1 MQSENAK
8 DVLKSFY
15 KILADSAE
23 AIYYCKDEKELFS
36 DAAKAIVGC
45 GLFTSVWIGAP
56 GKDKVFKYFAAYGPG
71 SEALKFIKIDISG
84 TPENQT
90 LAAST
95 WKDGKVHFSN
105 ERLKDAFF
113 KPHLEFLKKFNW
125 KSAATFPV
133 YKDKKLD
140 AVLAVV
146 SDRTGLFTSKTIGL
160 IQRVVKL
167 IETALNKFEFQKERI
182 KFDLYKK
189 RTLKEIKYAA
199 LHDTL
204 TKLPNFELFEHNI
217 KQLQAKAIA
226 KSKAKKSLCV
236 AVLDVDNL
244 QIINEKYG
252 RQTGDDILSAISKKL
267 LSFVKLNNE
276 RFKKHAGEQLHEE
289 IAISAPFIPCCPSRL
304 GADEFGVVFLIE
316 KESDIDTLRFSIAEF
331 QKELS
336 VPLYAQD
343 NLVQFTISAGVSACS
358 GGYAD
363 NLCLEPDTLIRM
375 ANQALYKSKSMGKN
389 TINFFDTSEE
399 TGIIAY
405 YKEIKIIKDALASK
419 EFILYYQP
427 KVNIAA
433 EIITGYEALIRR
445 IDKHGN
451 IISPAEFIPVA
462 EKSDLIVDIGDYV
475 MQAAIKQLEIW
486 VQNGKQ
492 WVVSV
497 NVSARQL
504 QKPDFLKKLKNAL
517 NRCPSVPAGLLQ
529 LEITETALLTDLA
542 YTKEIMKECKSIGVT
557 FAMDD
562 FGSGYSSLIYFKELP
577 FELVKIDMAF
587 VRNMLESKDDMLMVQ
602 SIISLSEIFNKK
614 VIAEGAE
621 TKEQCII
628 LNMLGCGFIQG
639 YYAGRPIPAEKV
651 IIWADNFK
659 LEEDF
664 KKWLHVRLDIADF
677 SVVLAYAEHNEWV
690 KKIRKLCRGEEIS
703 IEGEKIK
710 NYKLCG
716 LGLWYY
722 GYGLKYKN
730 LESYKEIEDE
740 HIKLHDIA
748 YKTMRFCIGGE
759 YEKAQDLLDEIEKIQ
774 EKIKIYLMEI
784 AFKVGKHLQ

>member
-23 AIYYCKDEKELFS
+23 AIYFCKDEKELFS

-71 SEALKFIKIDISG
+71 SEALKFIKIDISN
-84 TPENQT
+84 TSEKQT

-105 ERLKDAFF
+105 ERLNDPFF

-125 KSAATFPV
+125 KSAATFPI
-133 YKDKKLD
+133 YKDEKLN

-146 SDRTGLFTSKTIGL
+146 SDRTGLFTPETIGL

-167 IETALNKFEFQKERI
+167 IETALNKFELHKERI

-189 RTLKEIKYAA
+189 RALKEIKYAA

-217 KQLQAKAIA
+217 KQLQTKAA
-226 KSKAKKSLCV
+226 KSKKSLCI

-252 RQTGDDILSAISKKL
+252 RQTGDDILFAISKKL
-267 LSFVKLNNE
+267 LLFVKSNNE
-276 RFKKHAGEQLHEE
+276 RFKEHAGEQSSKE
-289 IAISAPFIPCCPSRL
+289 IIIPAPFIPCCPSRL

-316 KESDIDTLRFSIAEF
+316 KESDIDILRFSIAEL

-336 VPLYAQD
+336 APLYAQD
-343 NLVQFTISAGVSACS
+343 NLVRFTISAGVSVCS
-358 GGYAD
+358 GCAD
-363 NLCLEPDTLIRM
+363 NLRLEPDTLIRM

-405 YKEIKIIKDALASK
+405 YKETKIIKDALASK

-445 IDKHGN
+445 IDKDGN

-475 MQAAIKQLEIW
+475 MQAAIKQLEMW
-486 VQNGKQ
+486 VGNGKE
-492 WVVSV
+492 WMISV

-529 LEITETALLTDLA
+529 LEITETALLTDLI
-542 YTKEIMKECKSIGVT
+542 YTKEIMKECKDIGVT

-621 TKEQCII
+621 TKEQCIV
-628 LNMLGCGFIQG
+628 LNMLGCGYIQG
-639 YYAGRPIPAEKV
+639 YYTGRPIPAEKV
-651 IIWADNFK
+651 IEWANNFR

-664 KKWLHVRLDIADF
+664 KKWLSIRLDIADF
-677 SVVLAYAEHNEWV
+677 SLALAYAEHSEWV
-690 KKIRKLCRGEEIS
+690 KKIRKLCRGEEVS

-722 GYGLKYKN
+722 GYGLKYKY
-730 LESYKEIEDE
+730 LESYKKIEHE

-748 YKTMRFCIGGE
+748 YKTMRLCIDGE
-759 YEKAQDLLDEIEKIQ
+759 YEKAQDLLNEIEKIQ
-774 EKIKIYLMEI
+774 EKIKIYIMEI
-784 AFKVGKHLQ
+784 AFKIGKHSQ